1 MPTDVVLLVFN
12 SLHAVSHCEGVLCLD
27 GSSVRSPGSWQG
39 GSWVSALLDFVL
51 LDTFARS
58 CSVIVCFAVF
68 HEQDPQF
75 ATPVVVVSWSCLVR
89 FFSGFWV
96 FVLFVWLPCSF

>member
-1 MPTDVVLLVFN
+1 MRFLIVK
-12 SLHAVSHCEGVLCLD
+12 VSYAWMAPQCDLRD
-27 GSSVRSPGSWQG
+27 PGRGDPGFRRCWI
-39 GSWVSALLDFVL
+39 FFL